1 MIRRC
6 SDEDFESICRIIN
19 DAAQAY
25 EGVIPSES
33 WADPYMPA
41 EELRREIERGVV
53 FRGFERDGEL
63 AGVIGLEEVGD
74 VALIRHAY
82 VLTAQQHRGIGG
94 ALLDDVRRQ
103 VSRPLLI
110 GTWADAS
117 WAIRFYERRG
127 FRLLSAEETDRL
139 LRRYWDVP
147 ERQIESSVVLADER
161 WFDARG

>member
-1 MIRRC
+1 MIRPC
-6 SDEDFESICRIIN
+6 SDEDFESIYRIIN
-19 DAAQAY
+19 DAARAY
-25 EGVIPSES
+25 EGVIPAES

-63 AGVIGLEEVGD
+63 AGVMGLEQAGD
-74 VALIRHAY
+74 VALIRHSY

-94 ALLDDVRRQ
+94 ALLDDARRQ
-103 VSRPLLI
+103 VSRPLLV

-117 WAIRFYERRG
+117 WAVRFYERRG
-127 FRLLSAEETDRL
+127 FRLLPSEEKDRL

-147 ERQIESSVVLADER
+147 ERQIESSVVLADDR
-161 WFDARG
+161 WFDAPR